1 MSEVEI
7 SNISK
12 TFKQKKNIFHAL
24 KNVSFD
30 IKQGEIF
37 GLLGPN
43 GAGKTTLINILT
55 GILLPTSGK
64 VKIHGYDLIKD
75 REKILKIINVGS
87 HETNFHWSLKP
98 NEILYFFG
106 KFYGLE
112 NKQIR
117 EKTKELFGIL
127 EIDETFNK
135 QFRYLSTGQEY
146 RVVLAKSLI
155 NNPKFL
161 MLDEPTVGLDPDIA
175 KRTRELIFE
184 ISKDYNTTI
193 LLTSHYMTEVEQLC
207 DRIAFLYN
215 GEIIDIGKIEKVKSS
230 LFSTFELFVEVKKI
244 KHERLLKKLGFKISR
259 NTLAIELKTEDEVA
273 PLISQL
279 VKNNFKIL
287 DIKVQKP
294 TLEDYF
300 LEMVKK

>member
-1 MSEVEI
+1 MPEVEI

-12 TFKQKKNIFHAL
+12 TFKQKKTTFHAL

-64 VKIHGYDLIKD
+64 LKIHGFDMLKE
-75 REKILKIINVGS
+75 REKVLKFINVGS
-87 HETNFHWSLKP
+87 HETQFHWSLNAK
-98 NEILYFFG
+98 EILYFFG
-106 KFYGLE
+106 KFYGLDS
-112 NKQIR
+112 KQIKI
-117 EKTKELFGIL
+117 KTNELSKLL
-127 EIDETFNK
+127 EIEDLKK

-155 NNPKFL
+155 NDPKFL

-175 KRTRELIFE
+175 KRTRELVYE
-184 ISKDYNTTI
+184 ISKNYKTTI

-207 DRIAFLYN
+207 DRIAFLYR
-215 GEIIDIGKIEKVKSS
+215 GEIVDIGKIGKVKSS
-230 LFSTFELFVEVKKI
+230 LFSTFGLFVEVKKI
-244 KHERLLKKLGFKISR
+244 KHVSLLNKLGFKIKG
-259 NTLAIELKTEDEVA
+259 NTLLTELSEEDSVT

-279 VKNNFKIL
+279 VKNNFEIL
-287 DIKVQKP
+287 DIRVQKP

-300 LEMVKK
+300 LEMMKK

>member
-7 SNISK
+7 SNVSK
-12 TFKQKKNIFHAL
+12 TFKQKKTTFHAL

-43 GAGKTTLINILT
+43 GAGKTTLINILS

-64 VKIHGYDLIKD
+64 VKIHGFDMLKE
-75 REKILKIINVGS
+75 REKILKFINVGS
-87 HETNFHWSLKP
+87 HETEFHWSLNAK
-98 NEILYFFG
+98 EILYFFG
-106 KFYGLE
+106 KFYGLDS
-112 NKQIR
+112 KQIKI
-117 EKTKELFGIL
+117 KTKELSELL
-127 EIDETFNK
+127 EIEDLKK

-146 RVVLAKSLI
+146 RVILAKSLI
-155 NNPKFL
+155 NDPKFL

-175 KRTRELIFE
+175 KRTSELVYE
-184 ISKDYNTTI
+184 ISKNFKTTI

-207 DRIAFLYN
+207 DRIAFLYK
-215 GEIIDIGKIEKVKSS
+215 GEIVDIGKIGKVKSS
-230 LFSTFELFVEVKKI
+230 LFSTFELFVVVKKI
-244 KHERLLKKLGFKISR
+244 KHASLLKKLGFKIKG
-259 NTLAIELKTEDEVA
+259 NTLLIELSEEDSVT

-279 VKNNFKIL
+279 VKNNFEIL
-287 DIKVQKP
+287 DIRVQKP

-300 LEMVKK
+300 LEMMKK